1 MPRYLVWRCNRINI
15 GGHVKRTIV
24 VLTAVLAALGIAPT
38 ANATRSTSLVVLGD
52 SYASGTGAGSYQ
64 DGTAGNCWRSNNSYG
79 EQVAAGLRA
88 AGRLGSFTN
97 VSCSG
102 AATADLSR
110 PFKDRPAQ
118 LDALRRGT
126 GLVLLT
132 VGTNDIDYATYG
144 GICIQ
149 ADCTGAPTE
158 AILAR
163 LPQMGGNVTALL
175 TEIRKRSPY
184 ARVVVV
190 GYGRQ
195 VSASDNPPGAVLD
208 PICGE
213 GVLTTAERSQGNQ
226 VADGIDATLRAAVA
240 NAAYKGVNV
249 TYASPFSRP
258 GTFEGHALCES
269 GTPFLRGFDALAPGQ
284 EGPEAVFHPNQQG
297 QAALASLVRV

>member
-1 MPRYLVWRCNRINI
+1 M
-15 GGHVKRTIV
+15 KRTIV

-163 LPQMGGNVTALL
+163 LPQMGRNVTALL

-226 VADGIDATLRAAVA
+226 VADGIDATLRSAVA
-240 NAAYKGVNV
+240 GAAYKGVNV

-297 QAALASLVRV
+297 QAALASLVKV

>member
-1 MPRYLVWRCNRINI
+1 M
-15 GGHVKRTIV
+15 KRTIV

-64 DGTAGNCWRSNNSYG
+64 DGTAGNCWRSDNSYG

-88 AGRLGSFTN
+88 AGRLGSFAN

-102 AATADLSR
+102 AGTADLSR

-126 GLVLLT
+126 DLVLLT

-144 GICIQ
+144 GTCIQ

-163 LPQMGGNVTALL
+163 LPQMGSNVTALL

-184 ARVVVV
+184 ARVVIV

-195 VSASDNPPGAVLD
+195 VSASDNPPGATLD

-213 GVLTTAERSQGNQ
+213 GVLTTAERSEGNQ

-240 NAAYKGVNV
+240 KAAHKGVNATFV
-249 TYASPFSRP
+249 SPFSRP
-258 GTFEGHALCES
+258 DTFEGHALCES

-297 QAALASLVRV
+297 QTALASLVRV

>member
-1 MPRYLVWRCNRINI
+1 M
-15 GGHVKRTIV
+15 KRTIV

-38 ANATRSTSLVVLGD
+38 ASATYSTSLVVLGD

-64 DGTAGNCWRSNNSYG
+64 DGTAGNCWRSTNSYG
-79 EQVAAGLRA
+79 EQVAARLRT
-88 AGRLGSFTN
+88 AGKLGEFTN
-97 VSCSG
+97 ASCSG
-102 AATADLSR
+102 AATADFSV

-118 LDALRRGT
+118 LDALKRDT
-126 GLVLLT
+126 DLVLLT

-158 AILAR
+158 AILAK
-163 LPQMGGNVTALL
+163 LPQMGTNVTGLL
-175 TEIRKRSPY
+175 TEIRKRSPH
-184 ARVVVV
+184 ARIVVV

-195 VSASDNPPGAVLD
+195 VSTSDNPEGVALD

-213 GVLTTAERSQGNQ
+213 GILTTAERSQGNQ

-240 NAAYKGVNV
+240 RAAYRGVNA

-284 EGPEAVFHPNQQG
+284 EGPEAVFHPNQKG
-297 QAALASLVRV
+297 QTALASLVRV

>member
-1 MPRYLVWRCNRINI
+1 M
-15 GGHVKRTIV
+15 KRTIV

-38 ANATRSTSLVVLGD
+38 ANASYSTSLVVLGD

-79 EQVAAGLRA
+79 EQVAARLRA
-88 AGRLGSFTN
+88 AGRLGSFAN

-102 AATADLSR
+102 AATADFSR

-118 LDALRRGT
+118 LDALKRDT
-126 GLVLLT
+126 NLVLLT

-163 LPQMGGNVTALL
+163 LPQMGLNVTALL
-175 TEIRKRSPY
+175 TEIDKRSPH

-195 VSASDNPPGAVLD
+195 VSTSDNPDGATLD

-213 GVLTTAERSQGNQ
+213 GIFTTAERAQGNQ
-226 VADGIDATLRAAVA
+226 VADGIDATLRSAVTKAARQ
-240 NAAYKGVNV
+240 GVKA
-249 TYASPFSRP
+249 TFASPFSRP
-258 GTFEGHALCES
+258 GTFDGHALCES

-297 QAALASLVRV
+297 QTALASLVRA

>member
-1 MPRYLVWRCNRINI
+1 MSGAGWGNINI
-15 GGHVKRTIV
+15 GGFVKRTLV

-38 ANATRSTSLVVLGD
+38 ANAARTTSLVVLGD
-52 SYASGTGAGSYQ
+52 SYASGTGAGAYQ

-79 EQVAAGLRA
+79 ELVAARLRA

-102 AATADLSR
+102 AATADFSR

-118 LDALRRGT
+118 LDALKRDT
-126 GLVLLT
+126 NLVLLT

-149 ADCTGAPTE
+149 ADCTGAPTD
-158 AILAR
+158 AILAK

-175 TEIRKRSPY
+175 TEIHKRSPY
-184 ARVVVV
+184 ARIVVV

-195 VSASDNPPGAVLD
+195 VSTSVNPPGATLD
-208 PICGE
+208 PICGD
-213 GVLTTAERSQGNQ
+213 GILTTSERSEGNK
-226 VADGIDATLRAAVA
+226 VADGLDATLRSAVIAAARKYVP
-240 NAAYKGVNV
+240 V

-258 GTFEGHALCES
+258 DTFDGHALCEA

-297 QAALASLVRV
+297 QAALATLVRA

>member
-1 MPRYLVWRCNRINI
+1 M
-15 GGHVKRTIV
+15 KRTIV

-38 ANATRSTSLVVLGD
+38 AQAARSTDLVLLGD
-52 SYASGTGAGSYQ
+52 SYASGTGAGAYQ

-79 EQVAAGLRA
+79 EQVAARLRA
-88 AGRLGSFTN
+88 QGRLGTVTN

-118 LDALRRGT
+118 LDSLKRDT
-126 GLVLLT
+126 DLVLLT
-132 VGTNDIDYATYG
+132 IGTNDIDYAAYG
-144 GICIQ
+144 GTCIQ

-158 AILAR
+158 AILAK
-163 LPQMGGNVTALL
+163 LPAMGRNVRALL

-184 ARVVVV
+184 ARIIVV

-195 VSASDNPPGAVLD
+195 VSTSDNPPGATLD
-208 PICGE
+208 PICGD
-213 GVLTTAERSQGNQ
+213 GILTTAERREGNK
-226 VADGIDATLRAAVA
+226 VADGLDATLRAAVA
-240 NAAYKGVNV
+240 HTGAVF
-249 TYASPFSRP
+249 ASPFAYPDR
-258 GTFEGHALCES
+258 FDGHALCEA

-297 QAALASLVRV
+297 QAALATLVRV

>member
-1 MPRYLVWRCNRINI
+1 M
-15 GGHVKRTIV
+15 KRTIV